1 MIYNAHSQTH
11 NFFLVSP
18 KFKQLLM
25 AGGLDRYFQI
35 AKCYR
40 DESTK
45 PDRQPEFTQVCNL
58 SLCKGRDVGLFL
70 FIEEQEKWEREEEE
84 EADLGG
90 RSREGVS

>member
-1 MIYNAHSQTH
+1 
-11 NFFLVSP
+11 
-18 KFKQLLM
+18 M

-58 SLCKGRDVGLFL
+58 SLCEGRDVGLFL
-70 FIEEQEKWEREEEE
+70 FTEEQEKWEREEEE

-90 RSREGVS
+90 RSGEGVS